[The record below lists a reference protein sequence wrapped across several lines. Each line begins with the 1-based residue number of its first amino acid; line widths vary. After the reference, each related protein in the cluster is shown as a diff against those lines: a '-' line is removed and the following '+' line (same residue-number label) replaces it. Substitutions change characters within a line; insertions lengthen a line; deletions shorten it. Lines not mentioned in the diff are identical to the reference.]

1 MRNEDPMIGVRYVHD
16 SACPDCASQAHEA
29 IAQLRACD
37 RETVYAVERYDTRE
51 FSEPPV
57 RGLQIRSGARRCGAT
72 VMLITSA
79 VEAWPE

>member
-16 SACPDCASQAHEA
+16 SACPDCASQAREA

-37 RETVYAVERYDTRE
+37 WEMAYAVELYDTPE
-51 FSEPPV
+51 SSEPPA
-57 RGLQIRSGARRCGAT
+57 RGPQVRSGMQRCGAT
-72 VMLITSA
+72 VMLITSV